1 MLYFD
6 FLIELH
12 LDDVLKV
19 LLVVGFKFIFYKIEI
34 DKYYF
39 WKIHSKITM
48 ISISISMFLFELLLD
63 VVLEVL
69 LMVVRFEFA
78 SELLDIAHFIKP
90 YRELVH
96 LLTRSRQGF
105 MKLAVYTKGRF
116 TEKIRMVDL

>member
-12 LDDVLKV
+12 LDDVRRV

-48 ISISISMFLFELLLD
+48 ISIELLLD

-69 LMVVRFEFA
+69 LVVRFEFV
-78 SELLDIAHFIKP
+78 SEHLDIYQI
-90 YRELVH
+90 Y
-96 LLTRSRQGF
+96 
-105 MKLAVYTKGRF
+105 
-116 TEKIRMVDL
+116 